1 MRHESMNADEALLLA
16 HAEDLLSRAE
26 SGVPTAT
33 AFLTPHEQHLLL
45 TRLKGVR
52 DATVFHGGYAEAERA
67 KMICLPPYIAACE
80 EPWRT
85 SLVDE
90 LKGELVVALDVFG
103 SGYRTLSHRDFLGA
117 VLHLGVKRETIGDIC
132 VQDGAHAVLFCDPRM
147 AEFLK
152 ENLTRVANDAVRVEN
167 AHLPPDFDGGRRFE
181 RMSDTVASPR
191 LDAVVAALCRLSRER
206 AQALIAGELV
216 EVDYEVVTKPDREV
230 AAGCVI
236 SVRGFGKYKI
246 RSLGE
251 QTKKGRLRL
260 AADRY
265 V

>member
-1 MRHESMNADEALLLA
+1 MNADEAVLLA
-16 HAEDLLSRAE
+16 HAEDLLSRAAN
-26 SGVPTAT
+26 GAPTAT

-45 TRLKGVR
+45 TRLKGVSEV
-52 DATVFHGGYAEAERA
+52 TVFHGGYAEAERA
-67 KMICLPPYIAACE
+67 KMICLPPYIAECE

-85 SLVDE
+85 SLIDE
-90 LKGELVVALDVFG
+90 VKGEAVVALDVRG
-103 SGYRTLSHRDFLGA
+103 SGYRTLTHRDFLGA

-132 VQDGAHAVLFCDPRM
+132 VLDGTHAVLFCDPRM
-147 AEFLK
+147 AAFLK
-152 ENLTRVANDAVRVEN
+152 ENLTRVANDAVRVEH
-167 AHLPPDFDGGRRFE
+167 AQLPPDFDGGRRFE
-181 RMSDTVASPR
+181 RLSDTVASPR

-206 AQALIAGELV
+206 AQALVAGELV
-216 EVDYEVVTKPDREV
+216 EVDYEVVTKCDREV

-236 SVRGFGKYKI
+236 SARGFGKYKI

-251 QTKKGRLRL
+251 HTKKGRLRL

>member
-1 MRHESMNADEALLLA
+1 MRHALAADEALLLA
-16 HAEDLLSRAE
+16 HAEDLLSRAAG
-26 SGVPTAT
+26 GVPTAT
-33 AFLTPHEQHLLL
+33 AFLTPHEQNLLR
-45 TRLKGVR
+45 TRLKGVGE
-52 DATVFHGGYAEAERA
+52 AAVFFGGYAEAERA
-67 KMICLPPYIAACE
+67 KMICLPPYIAECE

-90 LKGELVVALDVFG
+90 LKGELVVALDVRG
-103 SGYRTLSHRDFLGA
+103 SGYRTLTHRDFLGA
-117 VLHLGVKRETIGDIC
+117 VLHLGVKREAIGDIC
-132 VQDGAHAVLFCDPRM
+132 VLDGTHAILFCDPRM
-147 AEFLK
+147 ADFLG
-152 ENLTRVANDAVRVEN
+152 ENLTRVANDAVKISK
-167 AHLPPDFDGGRRFE
+167 AILPPDFDGGRQFQP
-181 RMSDTVASPR
+181 MSDTVASPR

-206 AQALIAGELV
+206 ALALVTGELV

-236 SVRGFGKYKI
+236 SARGFGKYKI

-251 QTKKGRLRL
+251 HTKKGRLRL